1 MNGQCAGRP
10 FSPSGRD
17 AARQRG
23 FTLYKILYIQ
33 FMELKPKEFRRY
45 LRKESTTAEKI
56 LWFHFRNR
64 KFLDLKIRRQ
74 HTIENF
80 VVDFYIDE
88 LKLIIEVDGSVHDN
102 QGQSNN
108 DYSRDQ
114 VLKSKGYSVV
124 RIDNISVV
132 DYTEAAL
139 KWIMDEIRKL
149 KVQIKPA

>member
-1 MNGQCAGRP
+1 
-10 FSPSGRD
+10 
-17 AARQRG
+17 
-23 FTLYKILYIQ
+23 
-33 FMELKPKEFRRY
+33 MEPKPKEFRRY

-64 KFLDLKIRRQ
+64 KFLGLKIRRQ

-102 QGQSNN
+102 QGQLNYDHFRN
-108 DYSRDQ
+108 R
-114 VLKSKGYSVV
+114 VLESKGYSVV
-124 RIDNISVV
+124 RIDNVSVI

-139 KWIMDEIRKL
+139 E
-149 KVQIKPA
+149 

>member
-1 MNGQCAGRP
+1 
-10 FSPSGRD
+10 
-17 AARQRG
+17 
-23 FTLYKILYIQ
+23 
-33 FMELKPKEFRRY
+33 
-45 LRKESTTAEKI
+45 
-56 LWFHFRNR
+56 
-64 KFLDLKIRRQ
+64 LKIRRQ

>member
-1 MNGQCAGRP
+1 MFWP
-10 FSPSGRD
+10 FSPPGRD

-23 FTLYKILYIQ
+23 YTLYKIFIYIQ
-33 FMELKPKEFRRY
+33 FMQPKPKQFRRC

-88 LKLIIEVDGSVHDN
+88 LKLIIEVDGSVHDD
-102 QGQSNN
+102 QGQSNY
-108 DYSRDQ
+108 DYFRDQ
-114 VLKSKGYSVV
+114 VLMSKGYNLV
-124 RIDNISVV
+124 RIDNASVI

-139 KWIMDEIRKL
+139 EWIMDEIRKL
-149 KVQIKPA
+149 KLQIKKE

>member
-1 MNGQCAGRP
+1 MAFLSPRERCRKAERVYALRD
-10 FSPSGRD
+10 FS
-17 AARQRG
+17 
-23 FTLYKILYIQ
+23 YIQ
-33 FMELKPKEFRRY
+33 FMEPKPKEFRRY

-88 LKLIIEVDGSVHDN
+88 LKLIIEVDGSVHDD
-102 QGQSNN
+102 QGQSNY
-108 DYSRDQ
+108 DYFRDQ

-124 RIDNISVV
+124 RIDNASVI

-139 KWIMDEIRKL
+139 EWIMDEIRKL
-149 KVQIKPA
+149 KLQIKKE